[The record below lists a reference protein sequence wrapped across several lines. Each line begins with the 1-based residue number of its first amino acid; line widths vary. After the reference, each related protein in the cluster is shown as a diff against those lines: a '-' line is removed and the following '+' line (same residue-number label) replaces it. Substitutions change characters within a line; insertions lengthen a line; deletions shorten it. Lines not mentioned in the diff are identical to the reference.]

1 MKTVLRI
8 IVADSPAAMFWYVA
22 ARCAAV
28 HGAHSGIFRS
38 RTYIRVMAFI
48 RIKIIR
54 KNGKTYRYR
63 YLQHNVRIGKKVKS
77 FMRFLGAIGSE
88 ILTGGGPDKLPADY
102 FQAPKQDA
110 GQKWQETFLNETQEK
125 EPPTPDGS

>member
-1 MKTVLRI
+1 
-8 IVADSPAAMFWYVA
+8 MFWYVA

-54 KNGKTYRYR
+54 KNGKTYRIPPASAALR
-63 YLQHNVRIGKKVKS
+63 GAMEGEDIGV
-77 FMRFLGAIGSE
+77 
-88 ILTGGGPDKLPADY
+88 
-102 FQAPKQDA
+102 
-110 GQKWQETFLNETQEK
+110 
-125 EPPTPDGS
+125 